1 VYNDEWPKRSR
12 NSLWLPCYINNN
24 TPKPIRAIPLQC
36 TQMTNETTFHA
47 KCVKYNKPIGLLGG
61 TFNPIHH
68 GHLRLAV
75 ELYER
80 LDLAEVRLIP
90 SAHPPHRKQ
99 PSVSSQLRLE
109 MVQAAIANVKGLSVD
124 DRELR
129 RSGLSYTIDT
139 LSSLREEYPQRSLCL
154 ILGRDAFL
162 GLPQWYQWERLL
174 TQAHILVVERRQETG
189 LAQKEAIKDFWQTH
203 QTTNREDLTKQLAG
217 SIWLEENMPT
227 LDISATQIRHLI
239 AADKNPC
246 YLLPQAVLN
255 IINTHHLY
263 R

>member
-1 VYNDEWPKRSR
+1 
-12 NSLWLPCYINNN
+12 
-24 TPKPIRAIPLQC
+24 
-36 TQMTNETTFHA
+36 MTNET
-47 KCVKYNKPIGLLGG
+47 KPIGLLGG

-68 GHLRLAV
+68 GHLRLAL

-80 LDLAEVRLIP
+80 LELAEVRLIP
-90 SAHPPHRKQ
+90 SAQPPHRKQ
-99 PSVSSQLRLE
+99 PSVNSQRRLE
-109 MVQAAIANVKGLSVD
+109 MVQAAIENVKGLSVD

-139 LSSLREEYPQRSLCL
+139 LSSLRQDYPQQSLCL

-162 GLPQWYQWERLL
+162 GLPQWHQWEQLL
-174 TQAHILVVERRQETG
+174 SQAHILVVKRRQESR
-189 LAQKEAIKDFWQTH
+189 LPEKQKEAIKDFLQTH
-203 QTTNREDLTKQLAG
+203 QTTSRDDLKKQRAG
-217 SIWLEENMPT
+217 CIWLEENLPT

-239 AADKNPC
+239 ATDKNPC

-255 IINTHHLY
+255 IINTHQLY